1 LVDDESEID
10 PLAAKSSAKKT
21 FDVGGAGAFMATFS
35 LARVQP
41 EAAPHIEPSH
51 RPDSEP
57 YGAPRSRTT
66 PIHVSSAPG
75 ARFHDNMS
83 VRKRS
88 AMPEKTRWSKIVFV
102 SIDEIEERFRPWR
115 ALPMGAASGLA
126 ELFALDAPLPQAL
139 VRERRQ
145 IAKAFN
151 TSARAVRALGQTVH
165 ARELLH
171 LRDFHDVAI
180 NLAVTVLEPESPAGE
195 TGDGQPPQLARFGWE
210 VAPRRTISQREEI
223 VFIGISLLL
232 ECGASP
238 TGKNS
243 AFVLLARAMDL
254 FVPAR
259 NAKAYDAES
268 LAREL
273 RRARKRWELNV
284 DGRVRALLREFRR
297 APHVEKLGAFV
308 RRARW
313 ENWTSE
319 GGLPDAEAA
328 SMLA

>member
-1 LVDDESEID
+1 
-10 PLAAKSSAKKT
+10 
-21 FDVGGAGAFMATFS
+21 
-35 LARVQP
+35 
-41 EAAPHIEPSH
+41 
-51 RPDSEP
+51 
-57 YGAPRSRTT
+57 
-66 PIHVSSAPG
+66 
-75 ARFHDNMS
+75 
-83 VRKRS
+83 
-88 AMPEKTRWSKIVFV
+88 MPEQTRWNNIVFV
-102 SIDEIEERFRPWR
+102 SIDEIEERLTPWR
-115 ALPMGAASGLA
+115 ALPVGAAAGLA

-145 IAKAFN
+145 IAKAFD
-151 TSARAVRALGQTVH
+151 TSARAARALGQTVH
-165 ARELLH
+165 ARDLLR
-171 LRDFHDVAI
+171 LRDFHAVGV
-180 NLAVTVLEPESPAGE
+180 NLAVTVLEPESLAAE
-195 TGDGQPPQLARFGWE
+195 AADGQPPQVARFGWE
-210 VAPRRTISQREEI
+210 VAPRRAISQREEV

-232 ECGASP
+232 ECGASS

-259 NAKAYDAES
+259 NAKPYDAES

-273 RRARKRWELNV
+273 RRARERWELNV
-284 DGRVRALLREFRR
+284 DGRVRALLREFRG

-308 RRARW
+308 RRSRW